1 MEEKNNVKGKT
12 NAKVKIHHLI
22 ILAFLLGI
30 LAGIIFKTDEKS
42 IILIIEKD
50 LKEEIVKVTGFT
62 KSFLVIKKD
71 VGFDTLSFADKGKL
85 IGFFQKR
92 SEFIQSVGFD
102 GKWYNNVKKIKSEES
117 QIKFLSPI
125 GTLFLRLLSF
135 LAIPLVIS
143 SMIVGVASL
152 GNIKTLSRIGV
163 RTIAFYFVTTA
174 FAVIIG
180 LLVVNII
187 QPGKKISDNAKSQ
200 IEFVD
205 QSFVEEKLQTKGKFD
220 FIDFLVNIVPSN
232 PFKAISNGEMLQ
244 IIFFAIFV
252 GIGLTL
258 LEEQKSRPI
267 IIFFDGMSQIF
278 IKMVKFVLWIAPF
291 GVFALISVAVSEF
304 GISILSTLGYYMFT
318 VVLGLFLHFI
328 LIYSLLIWIFAKS
341 NPFTFYKGMREALLV
356 AFTTSSSAATLPVT
370 FQCVEENLGVPNKIA
385 SFVLPLGATV
395 NMNGTSLY
403 QCVAAVFIAQFYGLD
418 LNFAQMSTILLTSM
432 LSAVGTAPV
441 PGVGIIMLILVL
453 QSVGIPAQGIG
464 LILGV
469 DRILDMLRTIP
480 NVAGDAAVSYIVW
493 KMEKEK

>member
-1 MEEKNNVKGKT
+1 MKT
-12 NAKVKIHHLI
+12 KIHHWI
-22 ILAFLLGI
+22 ILAFVLGI
-30 LAGIIFKTDEKS
+30 VFGIVFKVDERVF
-42 IILIIEKD
+42 ILTFERNGKEITKKFDSLVTCSVLVKRNNNLDTIKPKTKGELVGVFQANANNVITIEINGQ
-50 LKEEIVKVTGFT
+50 LF
-62 KSFLVIKKD
+62 
-71 VGFDTLSFADKGKL
+71 
-85 IGFFQKR
+85 
-92 SEFIQSVGFD
+92 
-102 GKWYNNVKKIKSEES
+102 NNVKNVKGEMSP
-117 QIKFLSPI
+117 IKFLSPI

-143 SMIVGVASL
+143 SMVVGVASL
-152 GNIKTLSRIGV
+152 GNLKTLSRIGF
-163 RTIAFYFVTTA
+163 RTLLFYFLTTA
-174 FAVIIG
+174 LAVIIG
-180 LLVVNII
+180 LLLVNFIE
-187 QPGKKISDNAKSQ
+187 PGKKISESAKSQ

-205 QSFVEEKLQTKGKFD
+205 QSIVSEKLQTTGKFN

-244 IIFFAIFV
+244 IIFFAIFF

-258 LEEQKSRPI
+258 ISPQKSQPI
-267 IIFFDGMSQIF
+267 INFFDGVSEVF
-278 IKMVKFVLWIAPF
+278 IKMVRFVLLVAPF

-304 GISILSTLGYYMFT
+304 GVSILSTLGYYMFT

-328 LIYSLLIWIFAKS
+328 IVYSALILIFTKT
-341 NPFTFYKGMREALLV
+341 NPLFFYKGMRDAFLV
-356 AFTTSSSAATLPVT
+356 AFSTSSSAATLPVT

-403 QCVAAVFIAQFYGLD
+403 QCVAAVFIAQFYGLE
-418 LNFAQMSTILLTSM
+418 LNFAQMATILMTSM

-441 PGVGIIMLILVL
+441 PGVGIIMLIMVL

-480 NVAGDAAVSYIVW
+480 NVTGDAAVSYIVW
-493 KMEKEK
+493 KMEKNG